1 MTEELYMKSRWLLG
15 GVIIACIGCM
25 AACKKEKPLSPV
37 PDSLASI
44 QKLLNPAYQIST
56 DSIRLM
62 IRAYL
67 NENKQATPWD
77 SALVAHYQEKGD
89 FLWLNDSLVSD
100 KSAVQAADSM
110 LYWLDNISRHG
121 VNPHLYPTDSI
132 RNELRQI
139 QTLQLQGGKTMNRLL
154 ADVEYQLTAAY
165 LSYVCRLKF
174 GFLPPERRW
183 NDSIDRIPLKRCDK
197 EFAMAALDSLRIN
210 ANAAFHRAQP
220 SSPFYRKMQEEL
232 ERVNAWGETDTTDY
246 YRDRLLV
253 NLERA
258 RWQYALDKGKKYVVA
273 NVAAFMLQAI
283 NEETDS
289 ILEMRICVGSVKNK
303 TPLLSS
309 RIYYM
314 ELNPYWNVPQSIIR
328 KEIIP
333 TYRRDTTYFTRN
345 RMKVY
350 DNKTGLRVDPH
361 SIKWAKYA
369 GKGVPYTV
377 KQDNK
382 NGNSLGRIIFRFPNP
397 HSVYLHDTPS
407 RWAFTRKNRAVS
419 HGCVRLQKALDFSFF
434 LLKESDEL
442 LEDRIR
448 IAMDIK
454 PVSDEGKKLPISSA
468 YRELKH
474 YSLEEYVPLFI
485 DYQTVYLS
493 ADNNLRYCEDIYK
506 YDPSL
511 LEAMNDQN
519 LKP

>member
-1 MTEELYMKSRWLLG
+1 MKNSRLFW
-15 GVIIACIGCM
+15 GVIVCIICL
-25 AACKKEKPLSPV
+25 AACKKEKPLSPI
-37 PDSLASI
+37 PDSLSNL
-44 QKLLNPAYQIST
+44 QELLNPAYRISA
-56 DSIRLM
+56 DSIRQI
-62 IRAYL
+62 IRVYL
-67 NENKQATPWD
+67 RDNKQATAWD
-77 SALVAHYQEKGD
+77 SALVSHYQKEGD

-100 KSAVQAADSM
+100 KPTVQAADSM
-110 LYWLDNISRHG
+110 LYWLENISRHG
-121 VNPHLYPTDSI
+121 INPNLYSADSI
-132 RNELRQI
+132 RNGLQQI
-139 QTLQLQGGKTMNRLL
+139 RTLQLQDGKTMNSLL
-154 ADVEYQLTAAY
+154 ADLEYQLTTAY
-165 LSYVCRLKF
+165 LSYVCQLKF

-183 NDSIDRIPLKRCDK
+183 NDSIDRIPLKRCDMK
-197 EFAMAALDSLRIN
+197 FALSALDSLR
-210 ANAAFHRAQP
+210 ANPTAAFHWAQP
-220 SSPFYRKMQEEL
+220 SSRLYKKMQEEL
-232 ERVNAWGETDTTDY
+232 VRVNDWGKTDTTDY
-246 YRDRLLV
+246 YRDRLLL

-258 RWQYALDKGKKYVVA
+258 RWQYALDKGKKYVMA
-273 NVAAFMLQAI
+273 NVAAFMLQAV
-283 NEETDS
+283 NEEADS
-289 ILEMRICVGSVKNK
+289 ILEMRICVGSVRNK

-350 DNKTGLRVDPH
+350 DKNGTQVDPH
-361 SIKWAKYA
+361 SIKWARYA

-382 NGNSLGRIIFRFPNP
+382 TGNSLGRIIFRFPNP
-397 HSVYLHDTPS
+397 YSVYLHDTPS

-419 HGCVRLQKALDFSFF
+419 HGCVRLQKALDFAFF
-434 LLKESDEL
+434 LLEEPDEL

-448 IAMDIK
+448 IAMDLK
-454 PVSDEGKKLPISSA
+454 PISEEGKKLPISAA

-474 YSLEEYVPLFI
+474 YSLEKYVPLFI

-493 ADNNLRYCEDIYK
+493 ADNNLMYCDDIYK

-511 LEAMNDQN
+511 LKAMTDLD